1 MTWAMQELWR
11 DWGMLAM
18 LELGF
23 GGKLGKL
30 GDARAGLKQIWGK
43 KKKKEQPETLAEAVA
58 FEMKQQD
65 LEKL

>member
-30 GDARAGLKQIWGK
+30 GDARAGVKQIWGK
-43 KKKKEQPETLAEAVA
+43 KKKKSNLR
-58 FEMKQQD
+58 
-65 LEKL
+65 LWLKLWHLR

>member
-23 GGKLGKL
+23 GGKLGEL
-30 GDARAGLKQIWGK
+30 GDARAGVKQIWGK
-43 KKKKEQPETLAEAVA
+43 KKLSN
-58 FEMKQQD
+58 
-65 LEKL
+65 LRLWLKLWHLR